1 MIDAKKEI
9 AMDNTYNIFTVERR
23 IDIKKECIR
32 ILKTCKDKRFFY
44 PIDTFE
50 YNFNRLFFND
60 SYIDMEYASKFIKF
74 NLFTIFNNIIET
86 WKYRNSATNIR
97 EYFEDL
103 GIQDFY
109 NPLDDYQSILIL
121 LTITNLLDYGKTY
134 LTNIFLS
141 DPDDDPYD
149 FEPRLGLLTN
159 LYDNSTK
166 IIRQNIDYAIEQINY
181 KISDYGE
188 GRKIFTK
195 RDEDVDS
202 VLGIDIKLDQYLLGY
217 LDIQNQD
224 NIQFKKDALKAIA
237 DYLEPHKQEFKET
250 SMSSY
255 YDTFAFAVNNMNIRH
270 NNKSQ
275 INLGSSEKEVYDK
288 IFRIGIHLIREL
300 NVREIKKEID
310 QYKPQ

>member
-1 MIDAKKEI
+1 
-9 AMDNTYNIFTVERR
+9 MDNTYNIFTIERR

-32 ILKTCKDKRFFY
+32 ILRTCKDKRFFY
-44 PIDTFE
+44 PIDTFD
-50 YNFNRLFFND
+50 YPFYKLFHND
-60 SYIDMEYASKFIKF
+60 SHIDMAYASIFIKF
-74 NLFTIFNNIIET
+74 DLFTIFNNTIET
-86 WKYRNSATNIR
+86 WKYRNSATNIK

-103 GIQDFY
+103 DIQDFN

-121 LTITNLLDYGKTY
+121 LTITNLLDHSKNCLINFLLPDLNYG
-134 LTNIFLS
+134 
-141 DPDDDPYD
+141 PYD
-149 FEPRLGLLTN
+149 FESCLNLLTN

-188 GRKIFTK
+188 DRKIFTK

-224 NIQFKKDALKAIA
+224 NIQFKKHALKTLA
-237 DYLEPHKQEFKET
+237 DYLEPHKSEFKET
-250 SMSSY
+250 SMNSY

-270 NNKSQ
+270 NNKFQ

>member
-1 MIDAKKEI
+1 
-9 AMDNTYNIFTVERR
+9 MDNTYNIFTIERR

-32 ILKTCKDKRFFY
+32 ILRTCKEKRFFY
-44 PIDTFE
+44 PIDTLE
-50 YNFNRLFFND
+50 YNFYRLFLND
-60 SYIDMEYASKFIKF
+60 SHVDMAYASMYIKF
-74 NLFTIFNNIIET
+74 NLFTIFNNTIET
-86 WKYRNSATNIR
+86 WKYRNSATNIN

-103 GIQDFY
+103 GIQDFN
-109 NPLDDYQSILIL
+109 NPLDDSQSILIL
-121 LTITNLLDYGKTY
+121 LTITNLLDYSKHC
-134 LTNIFLS
+134 LINIFLS
-141 DPDDDPYD
+141 NPVDYPYD
-149 FEPRLGLLTN
+149 SEPYLRLLTN

-166 IIRQNIDYAIEQINY
+166 IIRHNINYALEQINY

-188 GRKIFTK
+188 DRKIFTK
-195 RDEDVDS
+195 RDADVDS

-224 NIQFKKDALKAIA
+224 NIQFKKHALKTLA
-237 DYLEPHKQEFKET
+237 DYLEPHKSEFKET
-250 SMSSY
+250 SMNSY

-300 NVREIKKEID
+300 NVREIKKEIE

>member
-1 MIDAKKEI
+1 
-9 AMDNTYNIFTVERR
+9 MDNTYNIFTIERR

-32 ILKTCKDKRFFY
+32 ILRICNNKRFFY
-44 PIDTFE
+44 PINTLE
-50 YNFNRLFFND
+50 YDFNKLFLSD
-60 SYIDMEYASKFIKF
+60 SLVNMTYSSMYIKY
-74 NLFTIFNNIIET
+74 NLFTIFNNIIES
-86 WKYRNSATNIR
+86 WKYRNSATNIN

-103 GIQDFY
+103 GIQDFN
-109 NPLDDYQSILIL
+109 NPSDNSQSMLIL
-121 LTITNLLDYGKTY
+121 LTITNLLVYGKQC

-141 DPDDDPYD
+141 KQDDDPCD
-149 FEPRLGLLTN
+149 HEPNLSLLTD

-166 IIRQNIDYAIEQINY
+166 IIRENINFALEQINY

-188 GRKIFTK
+188 DRKIFTK
-195 RDEDVDS
+195 RDADVDS

-224 NIQFKKDALKAIA
+224 NVQFKKDALKAIA
-237 DYLEPHKQEFKET
+237 DYLEPHKSEFNET
-250 SMSSY
+250 AMRSY

-275 INLGSSEKEVYDK
+275 INLGGSEKEVYDK

-300 NVREIKKEID
+300 NVRKIKKEID
-310 QYKPQ
+310 QYKPN

>member
-1 MIDAKKEI
+1 
-9 AMDNTYNIFTVERR
+9 MDNTYNIFTVERR

-32 ILKTCKDKRFFY
+32 ILRTCKDKRFFY
-44 PIDTFE
+44 PIDTLE
-50 YNFNRLFFND
+50 YNFYRLFLND
-60 SYIDMEYASKFIKF
+60 SHVDMAYASMYIKF

-86 WKYRNSATNIR
+86 WKYRNSATNIN

-103 GIQDFY
+103 GIQDFN
-109 NPLDDYQSILIL
+109 NPLDDSQSILIL
-121 LTITNLLDYGKTY
+121 LTITNLLDYSKHC
-134 LTNIFLS
+134 LINIFLS
-141 DPDDDPYD
+141 NPDDDPYD
-149 FEPRLGLLTN
+149 SEPYLSLLTN

-166 IIRQNIDYAIEQINY
+166 IIRQNIDYALEQINY

-188 GRKIFTK
+188 DRKIFTK

-224 NIQFKKDALKAIA
+224 NIQFKKHALKTLA
-237 DYLEPHKQEFKET
+237 DHLEPHKSEFKET
-250 SMSSY
+250 AMSSY
-255 YDTFAFAVNNMNIRH
+255 YDTFAFAVNNMKIRH

-275 INLGSSEKEVYDK
+275 INLNNSECKEVYDK
-288 IFRIGIHLIREL
+288 IFRIGIHLIRDL

-310 QYKPQ
+310 QYKQK

>member
-1 MIDAKKEI
+1 MYNYIGDDEFYYDEYSE
-9 AMDNTYNIFTVERR
+9 DNTYSLIAIF
-23 IDIKKECIR
+23 
-32 ILKTCKDKRFFY
+32 
-44 PIDTFE
+44 
-50 YNFNRLFFND
+50 
-60 SYIDMEYASKFIKF
+60 
-74 NLFTIFNNIIET
+74 
-86 WKYRNSATNIR
+86 
-97 EYFEDL
+97 
-103 GIQDFY
+103 
-109 NPLDDYQSILIL
+109 
-121 LTITNLLDYGKTY
+121 
-134 LTNIFLS
+134 
-141 DPDDDPYD
+141 
-149 FEPRLGLLTN
+149 
-159 LYDNSTK
+159 
-166 IIRQNIDYAIEQINY
+166 DYAILHWNYRITAASFSQYLSDIGAIDFFPSKSAESKAMLTLATIVNLISWSDKFIGILFADLPDSIIYTTQVLYRKSIKVINENITTVLEQINY

-188 GRKIFTK
+188 DRKIFTK
-195 RDEDVDS
+195 RNEDVDS

-288 IFRIGIHLIREL
+288 IFRIGIHLIRDL